1 MNITVQ
7 TLVTSEK
14 KIGSFK
20 TYTVT
25 RKLYEYSEY
34 TVTLIRSQ

>member
-1 MNITVQ
+1 MSITVQ
-7 TLVTSEK
+7 TLDTSEK
-14 KIGSFK
+14 KIVSFK

-34 TVTLIRSQ
+34 TATLNRV